1 MLIQIILLFLLVWLF
16 VLRWQRRKLIEL
28 SHKLGVTNHMTLP
41 FVGHAYIFFGSDE
54 DRMTKFQK
62 LGREAIASKHGI
74 TTIWQ
79 GHRLYLVVSDAMVAE
94 LLLKTCLEKD
104 DAVDCLRFVTGN
116 GSIFAPVSIW
126 RPRRKVLAPTF
137 SPKNLQQFAEIFS
150 RQSSIMV
157 EQLQAA
163 VGKGAFSIWQYITTY
178 TMDSVCETTLGV
190 LVNSQK
196 QSEQPFL
203 KAFDKCTQL
212 DADRLCKPWFHP
224 PAIYEMTP
232 VYKLHLKCRNYICKF
247 VDQIIKTKKETL
259 AEEKVSMAE
268 SEQSKLYSD
277 PLGFYFV
284 EDDDA
289 PVQGLYHSLELI
301 KLIVDWSKLIVNT
314 VLCLRSLE
322 VFGNSKRPVVAE
334 DLPRLKYLDAVIR
347 ETLRMYPPVPI
358 IARKIDK
365 EITLPRMKAFQVLGL
380 DALKKENGLTSLW
393 LANRLYTIVA
403 DPEAADTIL
412 KSISEKD
419 DIIRMASVFI
429 GNGSIFAPVS
439 IWRPRRKVLVPTFS
453 TKNLKY
459 FMTIFAS
466 ESDILVKEIGRAAG
480 NAPISIFKY
489 FTAFT
494 MDAIARTTMG
504 YKMNAQKDSSH
515 FFLKGF
521 DMGLDSF
528 AERICQP
535 WLHSDAIYKNLP
547 LYSRLMKHK
556 KEMWDFMTE
565 LIRNKRR
572 EIKDKNLTQE
582 QYENSSEYNQTTFL
596 ESLMRFSGGDDG
608 YTDDEI
614 VEELLVIMVAGTDT
628 SAVGASFVS
637 VVLSRYPEIQKKVFK
652 ELQEVFGDSDRQATF
667 EDIPRLK
674 YLEAVI
680 KETLRLYAPVP
691 VMTRKVEKDLY
702 LRYQYAMMSMKT
714 MLSTVLRRYKFLP
727 ATQPDKNS
735 EFPPLR
741 LKFDIMM
748 KDEDGFQVC
757 VEPRTKLA

>member
-1 MLIQIILLFLLVWLF
+1 M
-16 VLRWQRRKLIEL
+16 LIEL
-28 SHKLGVTNHMTLP
+28 ILLVVILLMVHQRWTKRDIYKLGEQLNSGIRSFPLI
-41 FVGHAYIFFGSDE
+41 GHSYLFFG
-54 DRMTKFQK
+54 
-62 LGREAIASKHGI
+62 
-74 TTIWQ
+74 
-79 GHRLYLVVSDAMVAE
+79 
-94 LLLKTCLEKD
+94 
-104 DAVDCLRFVTGN
+104 
-116 GSIFAPVSIW
+116 
-126 RPRRKVLAPTF
+126 
-137 SPKNLQQFAEIFS
+137 
-150 RQSSIMV
+150 
-157 EQLQAA
+157 
-163 VGKGAFSIWQYITTY
+163 
-178 TMDSVCETTLGV
+178 DSV
-190 LVNSQK
+190 
-196 QSEQPFL
+196 
-203 KAFDKCTQL
+203 A
-212 DADRLCKPWFHP
+212 
-224 PAIYEMTP
+224 
-232 VYKLHLKCRNYICKF
+232 
-247 VDQIIKTKKETL
+247 
-259 AEEKVSMAE
+259 
-268 SEQSKLYSD
+268 
-277 PLGFYFV
+277 
-284 EDDDA
+284 
-289 PVQGLYHSLELI
+289 
-301 KLIVDWSKLIVNT
+301 
-314 VLCLRSLE
+314 
-322 VFGNSKRPVVAE
+322 
-334 DLPRLKYLDAVIR
+334 
-347 ETLRMYPPVPI
+347 
-358 IARKIDK
+358 
-365 EITLPRMKAFQVLGL
+365 RMKAFQVLGL

-596 ESLMRFSGGDDG
+596 ESLMRLSGGDDG

-702 LRYQYAMMSMKT
+702 LPSGIKLVPGTGIMINIWAMHRNPRYWGDDVEQFRPERFIDTPLKHPAVYMPFSYGPRNCVGYQYAMMSMKT

-757 VEPRTKLA
+757 VEPRSKLA